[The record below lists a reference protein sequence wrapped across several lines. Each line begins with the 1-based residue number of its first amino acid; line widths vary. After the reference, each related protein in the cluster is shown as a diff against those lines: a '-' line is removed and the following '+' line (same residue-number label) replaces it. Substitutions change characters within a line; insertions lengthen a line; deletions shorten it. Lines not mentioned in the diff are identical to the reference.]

1 MVPAVAATNNRED
14 SVGEWIE
21 LGGDSRAYRATPAS
35 GQGPGL
41 LLLHA
46 WWGLNETIRS
56 FADAFADAGFVVIA
70 PDLYRGTVVDTIE
83 AADKQS
89 EAQSA
94 VVRMGV
100 VTAALDRL
108 RGEPGVTPTSLGVI
122 GFSLGAFYALEAT
135 ADDDSILATVLV
147 YGTGR
152 ERDWSTSRASFQGHF
167 AADDP
172 YEKGESV
179 AAFEAALRAGGRRTE
194 FHTYPGTGHW
204 FMEPDRDAFNQDAAA
219 LAWGRIV
226 AFLRAE
232 LR

>member
-1 MVPAVAATNNRED
+1 
-14 SVGEWIE
+14 VGEWID
-21 LGGDSRAYRATPAS
+21 LGDDRRAYRATPES
-35 GQGPGL
+35 GEGPGL

-70 PDLYRGTVVDTIE
+70 PDLYRGVVVDTIE
-83 AADKQS
+83 AAQKQS

-94 VVRMGV
+94 VVRMRV

-108 RGEPGVTPTSLGVI
+108 REEPGVAPASLGVI
-122 GFSLGAFYALEAT
+122 GFSLGAFYAMEAT
-135 ADDDSILATVLV
+135 ADDASIVATVLV

-152 ERDWSTSRASFQGHF
+152 ERDWSASRASFQGHF

-172 YEKGESV
+172 FESPESI
-179 AAFEAALRAGGRRTE
+179 AALEAALRAGGRGVE

-204 FMEPDRDAFNQDAAA
+204 FMEPDRDAFNQEAAA
-219 LAWGRIV
+219 LAWSRIV
-226 AFLRAE
+226 AFLRAQ

>member
-1 MVPAVAATNNRED
+1 MGD
-14 SVGEWIE
+14 WIE
-21 LGGDSRAYRATPAS
+21 LGDEARAYRAAPAT
-35 GQGPGL
+35 GQGTGL

-46 WWGLNETIRS
+46 WWGLNETVRS

-70 PDLYRGTVVDTIE
+70 PDLYRGVVVDTIE

-94 VVRMGV
+94 VVRMRV

-108 RGEPGVTPTSLGVI
+108 RSEPGVTAPSLGVV
-122 GFSLGAFYALEAT
+122 GFSMGAFYALEAT
-135 ADDDSILATVLV
+135 ADDESIVATVLV

-152 ERDWSTSRASFQGHF
+152 ERDWSTSRASVQGHF
-167 AADDP
+167 AGDDP
-172 YEKGESV
+172 YE
-179 AAFEAALRAGGRRTE
+179 AAEDVSALETALRAGGRRVE

-204 FMEPDRDAFNQDAAA
+204 FMEPDRDAFDEGAAA

-232 LR
+232 LH